1 MMECLGPKIDQ
12 MPDQSKKRRPSSP
25 AARRLRKGPAEPTRM
40 KPLPSDQ
47 APGEETVQVNDQ
59 YAGGGSPPPR
69 KPSGDD
75 QHQTG
80 G

>member
-1 MMECLGPKIDQ
+1 MQGDR
-12 MPDQSKKRRPSSP
+12 KKQRPTSP
-25 AARRLRKGPAEPTRM
+25 AARRLRKPRTDPVHM

-59 YAGGGSPPPR
+59 YAGDGPPPPK